1 MFAKRPARCRLTLFV
16 TAVAIGIGT
25 ARAHQMLYDQNGY
38 RLAVGIDA
46 GLGAFA
52 VGNVDTGAGNVNTDA
67 PLQAP
72 FPPSDRRT
80 ARNWF
85 EGFAKPFVELEMPF
99 FDFGHTY
106 ALVSVVGALTR
117 GNGDALSSLAPQA
130 ARSTTSDAPQHAA
143 FEDAVVGWHS
153 ANLFAASLGEDAI
166 ELSGGRQSFVLGDA
180 FLIGTG
186 VANGFG
192 RAALYLQP
200 RASFDDVALLKLNL
214 EPVRARLF
222 NLENRVDQDLMRGF
236 DQPKSQFLGLDIG
249 LFGKSEAEPSPTKV
263 GEKQAPKA
271 AQVVQTTRVKKELPD
286 LWSAGFEFFHF
297 YDADSTPETFS
308 FPPGEPSPV
317 LSIFGNRKGL
327 NLYSGYLAGSL
338 FEFDR
343 NVLLY
348 SQFALQRN
356 DAVDRRV
363 KAAAWY
369 VEPAYKFSTLPW
381 SPQLNLRYAHFSGDP
396 NPNDRLKQSYDPL
409 FTTGGSRGFGSWFLG
424 EIFGQYI
431 SANTNLNLEMA
442 HLKLSPQDTL
452 DVGILYYN
460 FHFDRPAQ
468 FDNALITSKNAAQ
481 EVDFY
486 SVWSATEWLT
496 VTGVLAFAVPG
507 AGLKQAAQAFV
518 IENGPFGRRV
528 GRTMS
533 LAELFLA
540 IKY

>member
-1 MFAKRPARCRLTLFV
+1 L
-16 TAVAIGIGT
+16 AVAAVCIGT
-25 ARAHQMLYDQNGY
+25 AQAHQMLYDQDGY
-38 RLAVGIDA
+38 RLAVGMEA
-46 GLGAFA
+46 GLGGFL
-52 VGNVDTGAGNVNTDA
+52 VGNVDTNAGSVNTDA
-67 PLQAP
+67 PLEAP
-72 FPPSDRRT
+72 FPPSERRT
-80 ARNWF
+80 TRDWF
-85 EGFAKPFVELEMPF
+85 EGFAKPFAELETPF

-106 ALVSVVGALTR
+106 ALVSMVGALTR

-130 ARSTTSDAPQHAA
+130 ARSTTSNAPQHAA
-143 FEDAVVGWHS
+143 LEDAVVGWHS
-153 ANLFAASLGEDAI
+153 GNLFADTLGEDAI

-200 RASFDDVALLKLNL
+200 RASFDHVALLKLNL
-214 EPVRARLF
+214 SPLRARLF
-222 NLENRVDQDLMRGF
+222 NLENRVNQDLMQGF
-236 DQPKSQFLGLDIG
+236 DQPKSQFFGLDVG
-249 LFGKSEAEPSPTKV
+249 LFAATEPEPSPTKA
-263 GEKQAPKA
+263 GEKQAPTA
-271 AQVVQTTRVKKELPD
+271 AQAIQTTREKKEVPD

-308 FPPGEPSPV
+308 FPPGEPSPA

-327 NLYSGYLAGSL
+327 NVYSGYLAGSL

-348 SQFALQRN
+348 SQFALERN

-369 VEPAYKFSTLPW
+369 VEPGYKFSMLPW
-381 SPQLNLRYAHFSGDP
+381 SPQLDLRYAHFSGDP

-431 SANTNLNLEMA
+431 SANSNLNLGMV
-442 HLKLSPQDTL
+442 HLKISPLDTL
-452 DVGILYYN
+452 DAGILYYN
-460 FHFDRPAQ
+460 FQFDQPAQ
-468 FDNALITSKNAAQ
+468 FDKPLITSKNAAQ

-496 VTGVLAFAVPG
+496 ITGVLAFAVPG
-507 AGLKQAAQAFV
+507 AGLKQAAEAFV
-518 IENGPFGRRV
+518 AENGPVGGRV
-528 GRTMS
+528 GRTMT
-533 LAELFLA
+533 LAELFVA

>member
-1 MFAKRPARCRLTLFV
+1 MLRIQRYKTCFTLIGV
-16 TAVAIGIGT
+16 VAMGIGT
-25 ARAHQMLYDQNGY
+25 AQAHQMLYDQDGY
-38 RLAVGIDA
+38 RLAVGIEA
-46 GLGAFA
+46 GLGGFL
-52 VGNVDTGAGNVNTDA
+52 VGNVDTGAGNTNTDA
-67 PLQAP
+67 PLEEP
-72 FPPSDRRT
+72 FPPSVRRIM
-80 ARNWF
+80 REWF
-85 EGFAKPFVELEMPF
+85 EGFGKPFAELETPF
-99 FDFGHTY
+99 FGFGHSY
-106 ALVSVVGALTR
+106 ALVSMVGALTR

-143 FEDAVVGWHS
+143 LEDAVIGWHS
-153 ANLFAASLGEDAI
+153 GNLFADTLVEDAI

-180 FLIGTG
+180 FLIGSG

-200 RASFDDVALLKLNL
+200 RASFDNVALLKLNL

-222 NLENRVDQDLMRGF
+222 NLENRVNQNLMQGF

-249 LFGKSEAEPSPTKV
+249 LFGASEAEPGPMKA

-271 AQVVQTTRVKKELPD
+271 AQAVHTTREQKEVPD

-308 FPPGEPSPV
+308 FPPGEPSPA

-327 NLYSGYLAGSL
+327 NVYSGYLAGSL

-343 NVLLY
+343 NVLIY
-348 SQFALQRN
+348 SQFALERN
-356 DAVDRRV
+356 DAADRRV

-369 VEPAYKFSTLPW
+369 VEPGYKFSMLPW
-381 SPQLNLRYAHFSGDP
+381 SPQLDLRYAHFSGDP

-431 SANTNLNLEMA
+431 SANTNLNLAMA
-442 HLKLSPQDTL
+442 HLKISPLDTL
-452 DVGILYYN
+452 YFGILYYN
-460 FHFDRPAQ
+460 FRFDQAAQ
-468 FDNALITSKNAAQ
+468 FNSPAITSKNAAQ
-481 EVDFY
+481 EVNFY
-486 SVWSATEWLT
+486 SVWSPAEWLT
-496 VTGVLAFAVPG
+496 VTGVLGLMIPG

-518 IENGPFGRRV
+518 ADNGPPGLRV
-528 GRTMS
+528 GRTMT
-533 LAELFLA
+533 LAELF
-540 IKY
+540 